1 MEPKARSK
9 GEIMMLRRQAAED
22 RRMTYEHVKAADRKA
37 FSTAQWQEKTD
48 KKVAEQNITRRFN
61 ALRTQQQ
68 EAVCVGCG
76 GEPSYMYTQELS
88 GSKACFTRVVQK
100 HRKPLNSLVFS
111 RCTQNGS
118 QSILFP
124 CAHGERTLSKVP
136 ASMLESLSSPAAATH
151 RARQL
156 PRIVPQRLLRV
167 EEGQDGGPE
176 HTRLFRLDRSERDV
190 VQVSAVPHQ
199 HLQEEGER
207 NLGEVPV
214 GRTRRCQ
221 TKAYAH
227 FK

>member
-1 MEPKARSK
+1 MGGQPKLHVYAR
-9 GEIMMLRRQAAED
+9 
-22 RRMTYEHVKAADRKA
+22 
-37 FSTAQWQEKTD
+37 
-48 KKVAEQNITRRFN
+48 
-61 ALRTQQQ
+61 
-68 EAVCVGCG
+68 AV
-76 GEPSYMYTQELS
+76 
-88 GSKACFTRVVQK
+88 GSKASFTRAVQK
-100 HRKPLNSLVFS
+100 NRKPLNSLVFS

-136 ASMLESLSSPAAATH
+136 ASMLASLSSPAAAKH

-156 PRIVPQRLLRV
+156 PRIVLQRLLRV

-214 GRTRRCQ
+214 DRISRCQ
-221 TKAYAH
+221 TEARARSKEWGGGKRTSRRWSGAS
-227 FK
+227 